1 MQAELITFLVM
12 LGIFLGGCFIFKLPV
27 SISMVLAAIG
37 GSLAGGQGIALRHMV
52 EGMFSYVDT
61 ILVIASAMIFMKVI
75 EASGALD
82 AISSVIVQR
91 FHKLPVLML
100 CFIMIIVMFPGMI
113 TGSSTASV
121 LSAGSIMAPVLMV
134 MGVPALETACI
145 LAMGGLLGMIAPPT
159 NIPAMI
165 IGAGIDI
172 PYSGFELP
180 LALLTFPLAFLFVLM
195 FGLKYVR
202 KMDYAQV
209 SAQLKT
215 ESRERFGLR
224 IYLPLVL
231 AIVLMILNKAVPA
244 VPDIGMPLVF
254 LLSALVGCFTGYRFN
269 LAKVA
274 KDSINSVLPVM
285 GILMGVGMFIQIMTL
300 TGVRGFIVTTCLS
313 LPEAARYLALAVSMP
328 LFGAVSSFGSA
339 SVLGVPFLLSFL
351 AKDQIVVASALSLV
365 ASLGDMMP
373 PTALAGIFAAQVV
386 GLPKY
391 GPVLKKCLL
400 PCLIVI
406 LWAILFIL
414 GSEILAPYIVL
425 D

>member
-61 ILVIASAMIFMKVI
+61 ILVIASAMIFMKVV

-313 LPEAARYLALAVSMP
+313 LPEAARYLALAISMP

-414 GSEILAPYIVL
+414 GSEILAPYIIL

>member
-61 ILVIASAMIFMKVI
+61 ILVIASAMIFMKVV

-313 LPEAARYLALAVSMP
+313 LPEAARYLALAISMP

>member
-61 ILVIASAMIFMKVI
+61 ILVIASAMIFMKVV

-195 FGLKYVR
+195 FGLR

-313 LPEAARYLALAVSMP
+313 LPEAARYLALAISMP

>member
-1 MQAELITFLVM
+1 M
-12 LGIFLGGCFIFKLPV
+12 
-27 SISMVLAAIG
+27 
-37 GSLAGGQGIALRHMV
+37 AGGQGIALRHMV

-61 ILVIASAMIFMKVI
+61 ILVIASAMIFMKVV

-313 LPEAARYLALAVSMP
+313 LPEAARYLALAISMP